1 MTTIMIGKALATV
14 TENETLTSG
23 MINAK
28 IKFEF
33 SADWHSEISRTA
45 IFTAGDVTK
54 VVLDSY
60 WENNVCSI
68 PQECLEK
75 SDEIL
80 MVGVY
85 GADNANTVAI
95 PTVWATVGKI
105 RKGYEGYEDVSTGTL
120 PIWAQVQSAAA
131 QSAQAAKD
139 AQTAAETAQGKAE
152 DAQNAAETA
161 QAAAETAQ
169 GKAET
174 AQSKAET
181 AQGKAESAQT
191 AAESAAASASGSAS
205 AAAESAASAA
215 ASETASAQSVQT
227 ATEKATA
234 AQTAAQAA
242 QSAKAAAESAKAAAV
257 TAGASAESANASAQ
271 SAKSAAESAKAAA
284 QTAQSKAETANT
296 SAQTAKADAE
306 AANTS
311 AQSAKTDAESAKSA
325 AAGSAQSA
333 GASAQSAQAS
343 SKLSESWAVGGTGTR
358 TGEDTNNAKYWAMAA
373 QGVAGGGVSSFNGRS
388 GAVAPQTGDYTAAM
402 VGADAQGAAQTV
414 QNNLN
419 THAENTVKHITA
431 AERTAWNGK
440 QNALTFDTAPT
451 AGSTNPVTSGA
462 VKEALDDLPV
472 PIIGTTPPT
481 TSTVGVVGQE
491 YIDTAAKLVYHCTV
505 AAATGYTWE
514 VYSAG
519 RSSKVNTTLS
529 ASGWSTAKKY
539 TLSNSNITATSA
551 VELLPRENNG
561 ITQAQMEALSGAMIV
576 GGTQAAGSIQL
587 VALGDVPTI
596 DIPVTIIVRRDL

>member
-33 SADWHSEISRTA
+33 SADWHSGISRTA

-152 DAQNAAETA
+152 TAQNAAETA

-174 AQSKAET
+174 AQSKAED
-181 AQGKAESAQT
+181 AQN
-191 AAESAAASASGSAS
+191 AAEASAT
-205 AAAESAASAA
+205 AAAEY
-215 ASETASAQSVQT
+215 
-227 ATEKATA
+227 
-234 AQTAAQAA
+234 
-242 QSAKAAAESAKAAAV
+242 ES
-257 TAGASAESANASAQ
+257 G
-271 SAKSAAESAKAAA
+271 
-284 QTAQSKAETANT
+284 
-296 SAQTAKADAE
+296 
-306 AANTS
+306 
-311 AQSAKTDAESAKSA
+311 AKSA
-325 AAGSAQSA
+325 AATATA
-333 GASAQSAQAS
+333 GGNMA
-343 SKLSESWAVGGTGTR
+343 KSWAVGGTGTR
-358 TGEDTNNAKYWAMAA
+358 EGEDTDNAKYWAKAA
-373 QGVAGGGVSSFNGRS
+373 QGAAGGGVASFNGRS
-388 GAVAPQTGDYTAAM
+388 GAVAPQAGDYTAAM
-402 VGADAQGAAQTV
+402 VGADASGAAAAV
-414 QNNLN
+414 QGNLT
-419 THAENTVKHITA
+419 THVADTTKHITET
-431 AERTAWNGK
+431 ERTEWNAK
-440 QNALTFDTAPT
+440 QNALTFDGTPT
-451 AGSTNPVTSGA
+451 SGSANPITSGA
-462 VKEALDDLPV
+462 VYEALENLPE
-472 PIIGTTPPT
+472 PIIGTAPPT
-481 TSTVGVVGQE
+481 TSTVGTVGQQ
-491 YIDTAAKLVYHCTV
+491 YIDKTNKRVWYCTAAE
-505 AAATGYTWE
+505 ATGYTWILT
-514 VYSAG
+514 SAG
-519 RSSKVNTTLS
+519 LSTKVNTTLY
-529 ASGWSTAKKY
+529 ASSWTTAKKY

-561 ITQAQMEALSGAMIV
+561 ITQAQLEALSGAMIV

-587 VALGDVPTI
+587 VALGDKPTT
-596 DIPVTIIVRRDL
+596 DIPVTLIIRRDL

>member
-14 TENETLTSG
+14 TENEILTSG

-33 SADWHSEISRTA
+33 SEDWTSNISKTA

-68 PQECLEK
+68 PQECLAK

-80 MVGVY
+80 MVGIY
-85 GADNANTVAI
+85 GADNANVVAI

-131 QSAQAAKD
+131 QSATAAKN
-139 AQTAAETAQGKAE
+139 AQDAAEAVQGKAE
-152 DAQNAAETA
+152 DAQAAAEAAQTKAETA
-161 QAAAETAQ
+161 QS
-169 GKAET
+169 KAET

-181 AQGKAESAQT
+181 AQGKAESAQS

-205 AAAESAASAA
+205 AAASSASAA
-215 ASETASAQSVQT
+215 AASKTASAQSAQT
-227 ATEKATA
+227 AGEKASAAQAA
-234 AQTAAQAA
+234 AQTA
-242 QSAKAAAESAKAAAV
+242 QSAKADAESAKAAAV

-271 SAKSAAESAKAAA
+271 SAKSDAESAKAAA
-284 QTAQSKAETANT
+284 QAAQSKAEAANT

-311 AQSAKTDAESAKSA
+311 AQSAKTAAESAKSA

-343 SKLSESWAVGGTGTR
+343 GKLSESWAVGGTGTR

-373 QGVAGGGVSSFNGRS
+373 QGAAGGGVSSFNGRS

-414 QNNLN
+414 QDNLN
-419 THAENTVKHITA
+419 THAENTVMHITA

-440 QNALTFDTAPT
+440 SGKADSFTVTLTAAGWSAGAQTVSNSKFIASGYAYTVCPAGDSFKDYAEAMIYADNVTT
-451 AGSTNPVTSGA
+451 AGRMSFHCDVTPTKNLT
-462 VKEALDDLPV
+462 VNILRTEA
-472 PIIGTTPPT
+472 
-481 TSTVGVVGQE
+481 
-491 YIDTAAKLVYHCTV
+491 TA
-505 AAATGYTWE
+505 
-514 VYSAG
+514 
-519 RSSKVNTTLS
+519 
-529 ASGWSTAKKY
+529 
-539 TLSNSNITATSA
+539 
-551 VELLPRENNG
+551 
-561 ITQAQMEALSGAMIV
+561 
-576 GGTQAAGSIQL
+576 
-587 VALGDVPTI
+587 
-596 DIPVTIIVRRDL
+596 